1 MHPASGR
8 SEEEESTTF
17 KSASAGPTGDTFP
30 LQPPFLLCAK
40 SSNLVRPQICYF
52 NICLKSTD
60 SVVLDFLNMYGD
72 RLAVAKEADEE
83 QEDGSR
89 QA

>member
-1 MHPASGR
+1 MRPASGR

-17 KSASAGPTGDTFP
+17 KSASGGPTGDA
-30 LQPPFLLCAK
+30 FLLFKLHLICA
-40 SSNLVRPQICYF
+40 QTYYF
-52 NICLKSTD
+52 NGCLKYTN